1 MIVKTLIRSNASVAW
16 LVLTSLT
23 VISWMLGTQHGLG
36 GGGHVPAS
44 LIIFVVAVFKIRVV
58 GLYFMELREAPMA
71 LRGIF
76 EGYCVVLLGLLVGM
90 YLLA

>member
-1 MIVKTLIRSNASVAW
+1 MRTLVRSNASVAW
-16 LVLTSLT
+16 MALTALT
-23 VISWMLGTQHGLG
+23 VISWALGTQHGLG
-36 GGGHVPAS
+36 GGNHVPAS
-44 LIIFVVAVFKIRVV
+44 LVIVGVAVFKLRLV
-58 GLYFMELREAPMA
+58 GLYFMELREAPLA